1 MEVEYCHT
9 ERMWDD
15 VLNKPKQRNVFREF
29 MGEII
34 IVGIEYDNDIERKV
48 MSDIIAGVA
57 SK

>member
-1 MEVEYCHT
+1 
-9 ERMWDD
+9 MWGCGIK
-15 VLNKPKQRNVFREF
+15 KPKQRNVFREF